1 MNAEEEED
9 NREVGDEN
17 KLEAKEKK
25 RKNMEMIHQVIE
37 QIRIRRGEKDFEYNF
52 RNRDSIAEK

>member
-1 MNAEEEED
+1 MGKFIYLSIKYNLHKGNGSRGGWMNAEEEEE

-25 RKNMEMIHQVIE
+25 E
-37 QIRIRRGEKDFEYNF
+37 RIWK
-52 RNRDSIAEK
+52 